1 MIEENIMSVEN
12 IISSLKDGDNV
23 NASKEFT
30 AAMASKLSDALDAKK
45 IELASTMVDR
55 KKEEQE

>member
-1 MIEENIMSVEN
+1 MSVEN
-12 IISSLKDGDNV
+12 IISNLKNGDNV
-23 NASKEFT
+23 NANKEFANT
-30 AAMASKLSDALDAKK
+30 MATKLTDALDAKK

>member
-1 MIEENIMSVEN
+1 MSVEN

-30 AAMASKLSDALDAKK
+30 ATMASKLSDALDAKK